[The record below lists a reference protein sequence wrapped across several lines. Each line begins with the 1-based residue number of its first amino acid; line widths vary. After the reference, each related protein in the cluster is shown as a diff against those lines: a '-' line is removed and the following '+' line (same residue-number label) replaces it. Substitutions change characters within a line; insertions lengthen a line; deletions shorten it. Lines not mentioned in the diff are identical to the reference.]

1 MVCEN
6 GEAEERERERYIYIQ
21 RLGREVF
28 TPKLTEA
35 YTLRASEH
43 L

>member
-1 MVCEN
+1 MVWEN
-6 GEAEERERERYIYIQ
+6 GEAEERERYIYIQ
-21 RLGREVF
+21 PLGREVSP
-28 TPKLTEA
+28 PKLTEA